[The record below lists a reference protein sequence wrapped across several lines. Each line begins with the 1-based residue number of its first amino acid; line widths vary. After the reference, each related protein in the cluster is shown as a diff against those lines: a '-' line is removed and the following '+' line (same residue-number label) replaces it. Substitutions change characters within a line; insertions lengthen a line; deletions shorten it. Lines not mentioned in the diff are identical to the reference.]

1 MAIPESFIQELND
14 RADIVELVG
23 RFVPLKKAGANFQ
36 GLCPFHN
43 EKSPSFTV
51 NASKQFYYCFG
62 CGASGDALRF
72 LMAYQGLGF
81 FEAIE
86 ELAGQLGMQ
95 VPEDQRSPQER
106 ERDAQLQE
114 QRKTLADV
122 MAQAADAYAQAL
134 KHSLDAQNYLKG
146 RGLTGQIAA
155 RFKIGWAGA
164 GKPLAGVFAD
174 YSDPLLEESG
184 MVIASEDGRRY
195 DRFRERIMFPIR
207 NLKGEVIAFGGRIMG
222 KGEPKYLNSPET
234 PLFHKGR
241 EIYGLFEGR
250 SSIQQAGMVLVTE
263 GYMDVV
269 ALAQHGIGHAVATL
283 GTACTPEHVQKLFRF
298 TEQIIFSFDGDK
310 AGQKAARRALN
321 AVLPHASDTRVVK
334 FLFLPAEHDPDSFV
348 RQHGADAFE
357 RLVHNAMPLSR
368 FVIEAARED
377 CDMAST
383 EGRSR
388 FVSIIKAQWAL
399 LPDGAFKR
407 QLLGQIAELAHLGQ
421 HELLELW
428 GLLPAPENNYQ
439 KKSYSGRFD
448 GEKGQ
453 NDWGKDWKK
462 PWQKREA
469 VPNLASLAASRRK
482 PHSRDDRAAQLL
494 LTHMAAWDA
503 LSPAQHATLCQLP
516 EPHGNMMRWLE
527 EQLQEEG
534 PQPWPVLAT
543 QLPNDWAYA
552 AQQLVERLPDA
563 AHRQK
568 LLGHQTQAMLASDL
582 QELSFIVLDMELDS
596 QQALSADYATQAGQN
611 PSPENMAALMATQ
624 NRIRALQDEKTLLL
638 QQQRGKP

>member
-36 GLCPFHN
+36 GLCPFHD
-43 EKSPSFTV
+43 EKSPSFSV
-51 NASKQFYYCFG
+51 SPSKQFYHCFG
-62 CGASGDALRF
+62 CGAHGGALRF
-72 LMAYQGLGF
+72 LMEYQGLGF
-81 FEAIE
+81 IDAVKD
-86 ELAGQLGMQ
+86 LAGQLGMQ

-106 ERDAQLQE
+106 ERDAQLQV
-114 QRKTLADV
+114 QRKTLAEV
-122 MAQAADAYAQAL
+122 MAQAADAYVQAL
-134 KHSLDAQNYLKG
+134 KRDTAAQDYLKG

-174 YSDPLLEESG
+174 YTDPLLEESG
-184 MVIASEDGRRY
+184 MVIAGDEGRRY

-310 AGQKAARRALN
+310 AGQKAARRALG
-321 AVLPHASDTRVVK
+321 AVLPYASDTRVVK
-334 FLFLPAEHDPDSFV
+334 FLFLPTEHDPDSFV
-348 RQHGADAFE
+348 RQHGADAFD

-368 FVIEAARED
+368 FIVEAARED

-388 FVSIIKAQWAL
+388 FVSLIKPQWAL

-428 GLLPAPENNYQ
+428 GLLPAAEKPYQ

-453 NDWGKDWKK
+453 NDWKK

-469 VPNLASLAASRRK
+469 MPNLASLAASRRK

-503 LSPAQHATLCQLP
+503 LSPAQHTVLCQLP
-516 EPHGNMMRWLE
+516 EPHGSIMRWLE

-543 QLPNDWAYA
+543 QLPA
-552 AQQLVERLPDA
+552 AWGDTARQLVERLPDA
-563 AHRQK
+563 THRHK
-568 LLGHQTQAMLASDL
+568 LLSSQAPAMLASDL
-582 QELSFIVLDMELDS
+582 QELGFIVLDMELDT
-596 QQALSADYATQAGQN
+596 QQVLSADYAAQAGQD
-611 PSPENMAALMATQ
+611 PSPDNMAALMAAQ
-624 NRIRALQDEKTLLL
+624 ARIKTLQTEKTLLL

>member
-36 GLCPFHN
+36 GLCPFHD
-43 EKSPSFTV
+43 EKSPSFSVSPT
-51 NASKQFYYCFG
+51 KQFYYCFG

-72 LMAYQGLGF
+72 LMEYQGLGF
-81 FEAIE
+81 IDAVK

-95 VPEDQRSPQER
+95 VPEDSRSPEER
-106 ERDAQLQE
+106 ERDAQLQTK
-114 QRKTLADV
+114 RKTLSEV
-122 MAQAADAYAQAL
+122 LAQAADAYVEFL
-134 KHSLDAQNYLKG
+134 KRSPNAQNYLIG

-155 RFKIGWAGA
+155 RFKIGWAPP

-174 YSDPLLEESG
+174 YTDPLLEESG
-184 MVIASEDGRRY
+184 MVIAKEDGRRS

-207 NLKGEVIAFGGRIMG
+207 NLKGEVIAFGGRITD

-234 PLFHKGR
+234 PIFHKGR

-269 ALAQHGIGHAVATL
+269 ALAQHGINNAVATL

-298 TEQIIFSFDGDK
+298 ADQIVFSFDGDK

-334 FLFLPAEHDPDSFV
+334 FLFLPTEHDPDSFV
-348 RQHGADAFE
+348 RQHGADAFD
-357 RLVHNAMPLSR
+357 RMVHNAMPLSR

-388 FVSIIKAQWAL
+388 FVSIIKPQWLAL
-399 LPDGAFKR
+399 PEGAFKR
-407 QLLGQIAELAHLGQ
+407 QLLGQISELAELGS

-428 GLLPAPENNYQ
+428 GLVPSPQNDS
-439 KKSYSGRFD
+439 KKVSYSGSEN
-448 GEKGQ
+448 GKKWQ
-453 NDWGKDWKK
+453 KDWKRN
-462 PWQKREA
+462 PA
-469 VPNLASLAASRRK
+469 TPSAASLAASRRK
-482 PHSRDDRAAQLL
+482 PHSRDDRAVQLL
-494 LTHMAAWDA
+494 FTHMAVWDA
-503 LSPAQHATLCQLP
+503 LSSAQHAVLCQLP
-516 EPHGNMMRWLE
+516 EPHGSMMRWLE

-534 PQPWPVLAT
+534 PQAWAVLQQQLPSAWASQT
-543 QLPNDWAYA
+543 QL
-552 AQQLVERLPDA
+552 LVSRLPDLSQ
-563 AHRQK
+563 R
-568 LLGHQTQAMLASDL
+568 LQAVSAPAQNALAGDL
-582 QELSFIVLDMELDS
+582 QELSLIVLDMELEA
-596 QQALSADYATQAGQN
+596 QQALSAEYAAQAGQDPN
-611 PSPENMAALMATQ
+611 PENIASLMAAQQTIK
-624 NRIRALQDEKTLLL
+624 NLQAQKILVL
-638 QQQRGKP
+638 QQQRSKP